1 MDKNETFAL
10 LTGGPK
16 ADYAAD
22 PRLVLREMMKKEDYF
37 RFAFSLYNNLEWPAE
52 SEYQQ
57 ILMQRSILIDYI
69 LDTTGKL
76 RDAAIEFIEKGK
88 G

>member
-1 MDKNETFAL
+1 MNDNKKLSL
-10 LTGGPK
+10 LLGVEEQEF
-16 ADYAAD
+16 DRD